1 MSAITT
7 GAAREGD
14 GVSIPHP
21 DAVDE
26 KSAVTVLTG
35 KEDHK
40 ITGDELSGEEDRES
54 EDAIIITGA
63 DAAAHLLPLRDDFDS
78 ALTFRSIILASGL
91 ACFQAV
97 MYQIYMVAQ
106 DTLAVV
112 QMC

>member
-26 KSAVTVLTG
+26 KSTVTVLAG